1 MGIISSGLGL
11 TTSYGK
17 LSQLTCLSTKV
28 KELKFDW
35 NFYSEE
41 FKEYCH
47 RGYDDTFVVSVT
59 EKESGAEKILFT
71 SSVDTLCQSCDG
83 TDLESEACKN
93 LPLQAGGVSFDRGGV
108 WTTGWNSNQTVSLSE
123 YKEKAVTIRF
133 YIEDKG
139 DTSYDTAVLIDNI
152 RIIEE

>member
-1 MGIISSGLGL
+1 MGIISSGFV

-17 LSQLTCLSTKV
+17 LSQVTCLSTNV

-35 NFYSEE
+35 SFYSEE

-59 EKESGAEKILFT
+59 EKESGVETTLFKT
-71 SSVDTLCQSCDG
+71 SVDTLCQSCNG
-83 TDLESEACKN
+83 SDLESEACKN
-93 LPLQAGGVSFDRGGV
+93 LPLQPGGVSFDRGGV
-108 WTTGWNSNQTVSLSE
+108 WTTGWNISQTVSLSE
-123 YKEKAVTIRF
+123 YKGKAVTISF

-139 DTSYDTAVLIDNI
+139 DTSYDTAVLLDDI